1 MSEPDEKTRTLPVRP
16 AGSEGGDVAALL
28 PGQTIFEYRIDKML
42 GGGGF
47 GITYLAQDINLELPV
62 AIKEYFPGDLAVR
75 AADLSVS
82 VRSTENKAQ
91 FQWGLERFLDEAR
104 ALASFKHPNI
114 VRVLRY
120 FKENG
125 TAYIV
130 MEYESGDPL
139 KRWLAKQPAL
149 DQQSLLKIIYPLMD
163 GLEAVHKVNFLHRDI
178 KPDNIY
184 IRADGTPVLL
194 DFGAARRVTG
204 NQDMT
209 NIVSPGFAPF
219 EQYHSKGHQGP
230 WTDVY
235 SLGAVMYWMTTGHK
249 PMESASRVREDS
261 MPKAADTASA
271 VVFGAPLLRAIDW
284 AMTPNET
291 QRPQDVAALRQA
303 LYSSDFL
310 KTQTIRAAS
319 PAATTAVVPPATQVT
334 QHTQAVTSPSAPTT
348 LPPENALLAY
358 AANSQ
363 SIPLN
368 SAENLRKNVLGT
380 IMFLDLVS
388 YSTYSVDQQVA
399 LKALFNE
406 LITKAIGGV
415 KESSRIMIDTGDGAA
430 ICFLGDPEEALQ
442 SALLL
447 RDLLVQKYGRKLS
460 LRVGLHLGPIR
471 MVFDINNRVN
481 VVGDGIN
488 VAQRIMDFSKPNQI
502 VVSRAYYDVISRI
515 TDTAA
520 SLFDY
525 LGPHMDK
532 HLRSHEIY
540 AVLDPNAAPPA
551 PAERNVDF
559 EHTASFAAL
568 ASLTPE
574 MVHDIENELA
584 KAIGPL
590 AKVLVK
596 KALPRT
602 VSAQGLRDLLA
613 VSIPDATARETF
625 LKPRHVSAT
634 VHSAPHGP
642 SGPRTGITGTAGN
655 TSSNLSRSVSM
666 PVSNMSRSDAS
677 RLPSLPTGQ
686 SRPSTTQFPPSR
698 TSVSS
703 PSSLS
708 SPSSPSST
716 SINVHTFSAE
726 LQALLERALSQYI
739 GPLAKTLVRKEA
751 GRQPAF
757 SALVQ
762 ALAQHIDKADDR
774 ARFVAA
780 SKKLHAGH

>member
-1 MSEPDEKTRTLPVRP
+1 MTDPEDKTRTQPVRP
-16 AGSEGGDVAALL
+16 DGAAPAVVGDGDAAALM
-28 PGQTIFEYRIDKML
+28 PGQTVFEYRIDKML

-47 GITYLAQDINLELPV
+47 GITYLAQDINLQLPV

-75 AADLSVS
+75 AADLSVH
-82 VRSTENKAQ
+82 VRSGANAAQ
-91 FQWGLERFLDEAR
+91 FQWGLERFLEEAR
-104 ALASFKHPNI
+104 ALASFRHPNI

-139 KRWLAKQPAL
+139 KRWLARQPAL
-149 DQQSLLKIIYPLMD
+149 DQQGLLKIIYPLMD

-303 LYSSDFL
+303 LLSSDFV

-319 PAATTAVVPPATQVT
+319 VLAPSALAATLAPPPPPPPA
-334 QHTQAVTSPSAPTT
+334 PAPEPKTIT
-348 LPPENALLAY
+348 APPDDALLAY

-388 YSTYSVDQQVA
+388 YSTYSVDQQVVV
-399 LKALFNE
+399 KSLFNE

-447 RDLLVQKYGRKLS
+447 RDLLVQKYGRRMS

-488 VAQRIMDFSKPNQI
+488 VAQRIMDFARPNQV

-515 TDTAA
+515 TDSAA
-520 SLFDY
+520 GLFDY

-540 AVLDPNAAPPA
+540 AVLDPNAAPA
-551 PAERNVDF
+551 PAASRHPEF

-574 MVHDIENELA
+574 TVQEIEAELA
-584 KAIGPL
+584 KLIGPL
-590 AKVLVK
+590 ARVLVK
-596 KALPRT
+596 KAVPRT

-613 VSIPDATARETF
+613 VSIPDATAREAF
-625 LKPRHVSAT
+625 VKPRNTGASAP
-634 VHSAPHGP
+634 VHSGPHGA
-642 SGPRTGITGTAGN
+642 SSPRTGI
-655 TSSNLSRSVSM
+655 SSTPSRLISM
-666 PVSNMSRSDAS
+666 PVSRPHQDAS
-677 RLPSLPTGQ
+677 RPSG
-686 SRPSTTQFPPSR
+686 
-698 TSVSS
+698 
-703 PSSLS
+703 LS
-708 SPSSPSST
+708 GPSST
-716 SINVHTFSAE
+716 SASMNVQHFSAE
-726 LQALLERALSQYI
+726 LQAQLERLLSLYI
-739 GPLAKTLVRKEA
+739 GPLAKTLVRRESA
-751 GRQPAF
+751 RQATL
-757 SALVQ
+757 SALAQ
-762 ALAQHIDKADDR
+762 ALAQQIDKPDDR
-774 ARFVAA
+774 AKFLAA
-780 SKKLHAGH
+780 AQKLGR